1 MDEKLLA
8 KWVIKTQLSKICSG
22 EIDFDK
28 LRWEF
33 YENIIFGFKNIPAL
47 FITLLI
53 YQL

>member
-1 MDEKLLA
+1 ML
-8 KWVIKTQLSKICSG
+8 SG

-28 LRWEF
+28 LCWEF
-33 YENIIFGFKNIPAL
+33 YENIIFGFKNIPVL